1 MCVTGTTTG
10 IVLLID
16 HIYWI
21 GLLSGIAYITVT
33 LSDTL
38 IDIIIQTPT
47 SVSILIYYQ
56 PDMEAVAKL
65 KNAIEERTVWKN

>member
-56 PDMEAVAKL
+56 PDKH
-65 KNAIEERTVWKN
+65 